1 MKIKEF
7 IDKVNE
13 KIDSQ
18 LAWCGGDRNQSSEMK
33 NWRKAY
39 SDVKIWMKELSKEIN
54 QLDDENLNDNKT
66 PIDWIFDQL
75 EFDKAVSMDNIE
87 EIFKQANKMYNQ
99 NIIKAIRENEIELKG
114 YYMEGTSERYYNET
128 FKSE

>member
-1 MKIKEF
+1 MEIKEF

-18 LAWCGGDRNQSSEMK
+18 LAWCGVDRNQSSEMK

-75 EFDKAVSMDNIE
+75 EFDKSVSMDNIE
-87 EIFKQANKMYNQ
+87 EIFKQANKMFKQ